1 MSWTLRITGLTR
13 EAALGAVDDAR
24 DSAKAAILCR
34 MAKSQPELP
43 LPVRMKLRT
52 DALGYA
58 VTFGVGA
65 ATPPGTMLLVEV
77 RDRAGQRLG
86 TRDIL
91 FSDADDLFL
100 EASTVR
106 GRRCRAFIPFGA
118 LDYQASGT
126 YTMRV
131 RCLWHDADLD
141 KIHEFGQE
149 KFAIELP
156 PPPKCL
162 NRTEFARPLV
172 WLSMRVAR
180 ANHDITPGEVRRLSR
195 LLTHALYLSPRDL
208 LKLRNIMLER
218 PSVKLGDVI
227 DTAIGRFCNL
237 SPLELLNILAA
248 VAWADGNV
256 DEREVEVIRRVA
268 RHLKLDSETWRATV
282 RAHRLHT

>member
-13 EAALGAVDDAR
+13 EAALGAVDKAR
-24 DSAKAAILCR
+24 DSATAAILCR
-34 MAKSQPELP
+34 MASRQPELA
-43 LPVRMKLRT
+43 LPARMKLRT
-52 DALGYA
+52 DALGHA

-65 ATPPGTMLLVEV
+65 ATPPGTLLLVEV
-77 RDRAGQRLG
+77 RDPSGQRLG
-86 TRDIL
+86 ARDVL
-91 FSDADDLFL
+91 FRDVDDLFL

-118 LDYQASGT
+118 LDYEGSGT

-131 RCLWHDADLD
+131 RCLWHDVELD

-149 KFAIELP
+149 KFRIELP
-156 PPPKCL
+156 PPPQSL
-162 NRTEFARPLV
+162 SRTDFARPLI

-180 ANHDITPGEVRRLSR
+180 ADHDITPGEIRRLSR
-195 LLTHALYLSPRDL
+195 LLTHALKLAPRDL
-208 LKLRNIMLER
+208 LELRNIMLER
-218 PSVKLGDVI
+218 PSVSLGDVI

-237 SPLELLNILAA
+237 SPRELLNILAA
-248 VAWADGNV
+248 VAWADGDI

-282 RAHRLHT
+282 RAHRLHD